1 MAKYQI
7 YIIRHGKTWFNKYN
21 KMQGWSDTPLAPE
34 GLEVAKKAAKALKDV
49 DFDAAFSSDARRA
62 IDTCKLI
69 VDDNK
74 NREQLNPTKLMEFR
88 EQFYGYFEGMNSSEA
103 WFIVGQPHGE
113 RTFGDILSKY
123 GLDAT
128 RDFMKEA
135 DPFHDAEN
143 AEEYWTRVDRGFEKI
158 DQIAKD
164 GDKIL
169 LVTHGTTIRSITERY
184 GHGKFDLTQSP
195 KNSSLTMLERDNGI
209 NTVTSYS
216 QILGE

>member
-7 YIIRHGKTWFNKYN
+7 YLVRHGRTWFNRYD

-34 GLEVAKKAAKALKDV
+34 GIEVAKKAAQALKDV
-49 DFDAAFSSDARRA
+49 DFAAAFSSDARRA

-69 VDDNK
+69 VDENVNHNK
-74 NREQLNPTKLMEFR
+74 ITPQKMMEFR
-88 EQFYGYFEGMNSSEA
+88 EEFYGYYEGMNSPEA
-103 WFIVGQPHGE
+103 WFMVGQPHGAK
-113 RTFGDILSKY
+113 TFAEIIEKY

-128 RDFMKEA
+128 KDFMKEA

-143 AEEYWTRVDRGFEKI
+143 AEEYWSRVNKGFEKV

-169 LVTHGTTIRSITERY
+169 LVSHGTTIRSIADRY
-184 GHGKFDLTQSP
+184 NDGNFDVTVSP
-195 KNSSLTMLERDNGI
+195 RNSSLTMLTRDNGT
-209 NTVTSYS
+209 NKVTSYN
-216 QILGE
+216 QMLI

>member
-7 YIIRHGKTWFNKYN
+7 YMIRHGKTWSNKYN

-34 GLEVAKKAAKALKDV
+34 GLEVAKVAAKALGDV
-49 DFDAAFSSDARRA
+49 KFDAAFSSDARRA

-69 VDDNK
+69 VDNNE
-74 NREQLNPTKLMEFR
+74 NRENLHPKKLMEFR

-113 RTFGDILSKY
+113 RDFSGILSKY

-143 AEEYWTRVDRGFEKI
+143 AEEYWTRVDRGFKRI
-158 DQIAKD
+158 DEVAKD

-169 LVTHGTTIRSITERY
+169 LVTHGTTIRSITERF
-184 GHGKFDLTQSP
+184 GNGKFDLTQSP
-195 KNSSLTMLERDNGI
+195 KNSSLTLLERDNGV
-209 NTVTSYS
+209 NTVTKYS
-216 QILGE
+216 QVLE